1 MSSSENKPNDNSA
14 HLKVSGDMSGERVL
28 ALEKEFETVIAGL
41 PKGANVMLDLRT
53 VSHIDSRGIS
63 LCVGMYKK
71 CAKRNVTFSINAG
84 SESLRILTQIKL
96 DKIIRIQASPD
107 GSILTGS

>member
-1 MSSSENKPNDNSA
+1 MSSSKNKPNSNSV

-28 ALEKEFETVIAGL
+28 ALEKEFETLIAGL
-41 PKGANVMLDLRT
+41 SMGTNVVLDLRT
-53 VSHIDSRGIS
+53 VTHIDSRGIS

-71 CAKRNVTFSINAG
+71 CAKRNANFSINAG

-96 DKIIRIQASPD
+96 DKIIRIQVLPD
-107 GSILTGS
+107 DNNQTDS

>member
-1 MSSSENKPNDNSA
+1 MSSSKSKSNDNSV

-28 ALEKEFETVIAGL
+28 ALEKDFDTVLLAI
-41 PKGANVMLDLRT
+41 PDGANVVLDLRT

-71 CAKRNVTFSINAG
+71 CTERNATFSINVG

-96 DKIIRIQASPD
+96 DKIIRIQVLPD
-107 GSILTGS
+107 DNT